1 MAGIGNKSDV
11 PSFVFKYFSDVDCS
25 NPEVSPVHCA
35 GCKSIASV
43 CLEAKEGYYPG
54 ECLIMTCYNRNCKE
68 TNWAYCKTC
77 KARILAKW
85 AKKKHSV
92 SAKHQKNAN
101 VRVNDLISDAMI
113 SSPESSPSG
122 NSKKRSHS
130 EIMEDDNY
138 VNNGGISDVIV
149 GNSDSNVTVDKPDFA
164 EVCAPIYPKSEAIKC
179 GNEWIQDHVRGQ
191 SIASMT
197 EVNEVFRDN
206 ENMKFFYVAEHQ
218 TPAGRCGGGIRY
230 LVARAFMGTELIEAW
245 KMPSLEEAKYHFEAF
260 VQYQSMNEKQ
270 RRRNMKLVQYLDL
283 GREKLFTTTHI
294 PTDSDIEQ
302 IYGRQGSHSLWN
314 TLPIP
319 NFRNLSGIAMVELEE
334 IIKYLF
340 ANAIPVENM
349 KALNALKRTE
359 RAIVTV
365 SESNAADKFLD
376 EICKSP
382 ASKNLIPLW
391 GVTWRDGFG
400 PSRTK
405 NNQNSVVLWTITFA
419 PPKEMINAT
428 SNTFLLALGSKKNPN
443 WPEVEKEV
451 YTGLKRISNASKPIT
466 VYSLATKT
474 TLQVCFGQ
482 FAALEDKVERADAT
496 ATIAYSSD
504 YHRCFGKIIKVET
517 AKCNITAL
525 EEYQTMEK
533 EAANV
538 NEKKWGWSNQFI
550 ENSPK
555 KNGGFLPA
563 CNLCRHRRLQL
574 LGVSVPGKPDEICGC
589 CANWQLLEHE
599 THVPGLRFSLPAD
612 YPTHANSGC
621 PVAAPAGREVPP
633 NKDGLDIIAK
643 LMNEY
648 LKASVRFA
656 YYNSRVRKNKQTGHR
671 PWTKSNCAAYLRTC
685 GVAKK
690 VYDLVYECAKAKR
703 GIIEQVDYF
712 CDNGVGNYEFS
723 PAWNSDLP
731 VHLHI
736 ELLMHQ
742 LFLGVAEDN
751 FELSDEW
758 FKKAS
763 QGTATFRNRIQPLL
777 RFLSTFHLSWCL
789 IHPFSGV
796 KGSYKTGSWVSENW
810 LAWTRISKF
819 VYVFAARDGSRS
831 QRNGCNDLL
840 RMHIAYVAVVARLL
854 THFGITQHFIRL
866 TDEYIK
872 EFLSC
877 VHELDIRIRPKF
889 INGKRSQTNQ
899 QASENASNKKSKKTK
914 STYGYWWMK
923 SNYFSMFNLAPTMI
937 WLGPLVN
944 FWDGGGKGERFIQ
957 EVKPYIPRGIPVNS
971 KTYFVRLSEKVYKMQ
986 TLSRMERLFINEENF
1001 EGDRENLSADSDSED
1016 DVSLPTQDEADS
1028 VAVQSEEEEADDSM
1042 EVEGDKSS
1050 EVEVVMEID
1059 DHHMKKAGTMYV
1071 YRRKQQLLD
1080 SIQNNLPLTGIV
1092 LKDKEGNNTLL
1103 AVFRNGRKSYSWMEI
1118 KFDDS
1123 NGESLYGLWYAPLSC
1138 VETSEKIPQSI
1149 DEIKGASD
1157 MSVLAL
1163 PLHYVTDDPSLANK
1177 YCAIT
1182 NWWTERTEKN
1192 TYVMPTLDESLYG
1205 GEPPIVTL
1213 QHDEKEEGVDYSLV
1227 I

>member
-1 MAGIGNKSDV
+1 
-11 PSFVFKYFSDVDCS
+11 
-25 NPEVSPVHCA
+25 
-35 GCKSIASV
+35 
-43 CLEAKEGYYPG
+43 
-54 ECLIMTCYNRNCKE
+54 MTCYNRKCKE

-130 EIMEDDNY
+130 EIMEDNC
-138 VNNGGISDVIV
+138 NAGHT
-149 GNSDSNVTVDKPDFA
+149 DSNVTVEEPGFA
-164 EVCAPIYPKSEAIKC
+164 EVCAPIYPRSEAIER
-179 GNEWIQDHVRGQ
+179 GNEWLQAHIRGQ
-191 SIASMT
+191 PMASMA

-230 LVARAFMGTELIEAW
+230 LVARAFMGTQLIEAW
-245 KMPSLEEAKYHFEAF
+245 RMPSLEEAKYHFEAF
-260 VQYQSMNEKQ
+260 VQYQSMTEKQ
-270 RRRNMKLVQYLDL
+270 KKRSMKLLQYL
-283 GREKLFTTTHI
+283 GSGHEKLFTTTHI

-319 NFRNLSGIAMVELEE
+319 NFRNLSGIAMVEPEE

-349 KALNALKRTE
+349 MAVNALKRTK

-365 SESNAADKFLD
+365 SECEAADKFLD
-376 EICKSP
+376 AISKSP

-391 GVTWRDGFG
+391 GCTWRDGFG

-428 SNTFLLALGSKKNPN
+428 SNTFLMALGSKKNSN

-451 YTGLKRISNASKPIT
+451 YKGLKRISDASKPIT

-525 EEYQTMEK
+525 EEYQRREK
-533 EAANV
+533 EASNV
-538 NEKKWGWSNQFI
+538 NGKKWGWSNQFI
-550 ENSPK
+550 EDSPK

-574 LGVSVPGKPDEICGC
+574 LGVVRVRGDEPDETICER
-589 CANWQLLEHE
+589 CANWQLEHE
-599 THVPGLRFSLPAD
+599 GSHVTGLRFSFPPD

-633 NKDGLDIIAK
+633 NKDGLDIIVK
-643 LMNEY
+643 LTNEY

-671 PWTKSNCAAYLRTC
+671 PWTKGNCTAYLRTC

-690 VYDLVYECAKAKR
+690 VYESVYECAKARR
-703 GIIEQVDYF
+703 GIDEEVDYF
-712 CDNGVGNYEFS
+712 CDSGVGNYEFS
-723 PAWNSDLP
+723 PAWSSDLP
-731 VHLHI
+731 IHLHI
-736 ELLMHQ
+736 EMLMHQ

-751 FELSDEW
+751 FELSDQW
-758 FKKAS
+758 FKKTS
-763 QGTATFRNRIQPLL
+763 QGTATFRNRVQPLL

-789 IHPFSGV
+789 VHPFSGV

-831 QRNGCNDLL
+831 ERNGCNDLF

-854 THFGITQHFIRL
+854 THFGITEHFTRL
-866 TDEYIK
+866 VDEYIK

-877 VHELDIRIRPKF
+877 VQELDVRIRPKL
-889 INGKRSQTNQ
+889 INGKPSQTNQ
-899 QASENASNKKSKKTK
+899 QASENAPNQKSKTQKN
-914 STYGYWWMK
+914 TYGYWWMK

-971 KTYFVRLSEKVYKMQ
+971 LTYFTRLSEKVYKMQ

-1001 EGDRENLSADSDSED
+1001 EGDTENLSDSDSED

-1042 EVEGDKSS
+1042 EVEDNKSS
-1050 EVEVVMEID
+1050 EVEVVMELD
-1059 DHHMKKAGTMYV
+1059 DHHMKKAGTIYV

-1080 SIQNNLPLTGIV
+1080 SIQNNSPLTGIV

-1103 AVFRNGRKSYSWMEI
+1103 AVFRNGRKSYGWMEI

-1138 VETSEKIPQSI
+1138 VETSEKTPESL
-1149 DEIKGASD
+1149 DEIKAASN

-1192 TYVMPTLDESLYG
+1192 TYVMPTLDGSLYG
-1205 GEPPIVTL
+1205 EQPPIVTL
-1213 QHDEKEEGVDYSLV
+1213 QHDEKEEGVDYSFV

>member
-1 MAGIGNKSDV
+1 
-11 PSFVFKYFSDVDCS
+11 
-25 NPEVSPVHCA
+25 
-35 GCKSIASV
+35 
-43 CLEAKEGYYPG
+43 
-54 ECLIMTCYNRNCKE
+54 MTCYNRNCKE

-319 NFRNLSGIAMVELEE
+319 NFRNLSGIAMVEPEE

-405 NNQNSVVLWTITFA
+405 NNRNSVVLWTITFA

-643 LMNEY
+643 LTNEY

-1138 VETSEKIPQSI
+1138 IETSEKIPQSI